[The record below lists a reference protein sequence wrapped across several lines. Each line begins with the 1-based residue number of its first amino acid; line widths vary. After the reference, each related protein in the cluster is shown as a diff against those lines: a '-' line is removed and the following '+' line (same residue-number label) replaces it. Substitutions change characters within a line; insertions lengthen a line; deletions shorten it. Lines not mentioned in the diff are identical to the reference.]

1 MTNSL
6 FTTAKQPVHARQTAV
21 LLVVSAMIAVL
32 LAACS
37 MSRTKLAAAVKAAD
51 SKCPYDIETGEI
63 TGIEMD
69 DGDVVFSMTFDQDV
83 MLGINVLH
91 SLNVLNDVLKYSFAS
106 TTDDED
112 VKELFSLMAD
122 AGAGM
127 RLNISGRGSGSGVTV
142 NLTSADVEDI
152 ASGNVSMPQALQELN
167 DMADDL
173 DEMSQ
178 QLDDEL
184 DEFSRQLDDELDAL
198 FE

>member
-6 FTTAKQPVHARQTAV
+6 FTTAKQPVRARQTAAR
-21 LLVVSAMIAVL
+21 LVVSAMVVTLI
-32 LAACS
+32 AACD
-37 MSRTKLAAAVKAAD
+37 MGKTKLAIAVEAAD
-51 SKCPYDIETGEI
+51 NKCPYGFDNGEI
-63 TGIEMD
+63 TDIEMD

-106 TTDDED
+106 ATDDED
-112 VKELFSLMAD
+112 TKELFILMAD

-127 RLNISGRGSGSGVTV
+127 RLDISGRGSGSSVTV
-142 NLTSADVEDI
+142 SLTSADVEDI
-152 ASGNVSMPQALQELN
+152 ASGNVSVPEALQELN

-184 DEFSRQLDDELDAL
+184 DEFSRQLDAL
-198 FE
+198 GGSLE

>member
-6 FTTAKQPVHARQTAV
+6 FTTAKVPRCARQTAV
-21 LLVVSAMIAVL
+21 LLVVSAMFTAL
-32 LAACS
+32 LAACN
-37 MSRTKLAAAVKAAD
+37 MGKTKLAIAVEAAD
-51 SKCPYDIETGEI
+51 NKCPYDFDNGEI

-106 TTDDED
+106 ATDDED
-112 VKELFSLMAD
+112 TKELFSLMAD

-127 RLNISGRGSGSGVTV
+127 RLNISGRGSGSSVTV
-142 NLTSADVEDI
+142 DLTAADVEDI
-152 ASGNVSMPQALQELN
+152 ASGNVSVPQALQELN

-184 DEFSRQLDDELDAL
+184 DEFSRQLDAL
-198 FE
+198 GGSLE